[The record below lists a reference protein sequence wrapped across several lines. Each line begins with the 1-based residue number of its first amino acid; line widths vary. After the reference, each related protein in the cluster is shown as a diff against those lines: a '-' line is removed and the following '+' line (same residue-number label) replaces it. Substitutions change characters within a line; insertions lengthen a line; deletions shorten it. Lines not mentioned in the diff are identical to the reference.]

1 MRLLL
6 TNDDGYQSE
15 GIRILADELAKDHE
29 ICIFAPD
36 SERSGMSHAMSL
48 RTPGKVRKRAESEYS
63 CSGTPADCV
72 ILAGLGAI
80 PFKPDAVVS
89 GINRGP
95 NLGTDLVYSGTAAAA
110 RQASMNG
117 LPGIAVSLATYEPPF
132 EYGPAARFIA
142 RHLDE
147 LLALWDPE
155 VFVNV
160 NVPLLPADALPV
172 GVTALPSRRRY
183 RDKLRSFEA
192 PDGYTYCFLADGR
205 VETDPWDEGDE
216 AAIRAGKAAVTRVLV
231 YPSVPGDF
239 RAGTALG

>member
-1 MRLLL
+1 MKLLL

-15 GIRILADELAKDHE
+15 GIKVLAETLARDHE
-29 ICIFAPD
+29 VFIFAPD

-48 RTPGKVRKRAESEYS
+48 RTPGKVRRRAEREYS

-80 PFKPDAVVS
+80 PFQPDAVVS

-110 RQASMNG
+110 RQASMHG

-132 EYGPAARFIA
+132 EYLPAARFIA
-142 RHLDE
+142 RHLPE

-160 NVPLLPADALPV
+160 NVPPLPADGLPE
-172 GVTALPSRRRY
+172 GVTAYPSRRRY

-192 PDGYTYCFLADGR
+192 PDGYSYCFLADGK

-216 AAIRAGKAAVTRVLV
+216 AAIRAGKAAVSRVLV
-231 YPSVPGDF
+231 YPAVPGDF
-239 RAGTALG
+239 RAGIALG